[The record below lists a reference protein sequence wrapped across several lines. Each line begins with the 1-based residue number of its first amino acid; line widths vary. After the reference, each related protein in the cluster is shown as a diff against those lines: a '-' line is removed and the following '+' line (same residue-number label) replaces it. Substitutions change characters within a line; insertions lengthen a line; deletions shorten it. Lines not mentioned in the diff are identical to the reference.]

1 MVSSQLIPL
10 SENDTVLNTI
20 SNEKIRAIAKKTGV
34 GKQSLE
40 NLEEEKKFKKALMKE
55 NELKLV

>member
-1 MVSSQLIPL
+1 MIQQ
-10 SENDTVLNTI
+10 SENDTLLNTI